1 MPARSPNRPSTQ
13 LRCFAVAPGRSGLID
28 MNLRFHKY
36 GIMETKA
43 VLSAL
48 AALAQDTRLAVFR
61 QLVEVGPDGVTVG
74 RIGEALDI
82 PPATLS
88 FHLKE
93 LSHAGL
99 ISSRQESRF
108 VWYSANY
115 EAMNGLIAY
124 LTENCCRGQPCGV
137 ACAPKKS
144 SKARKR
150 IAA

>member
-1 MPARSPNRPSTQ
+1 
-13 LRCFAVAPGRSGLID
+13 
-28 MNLRFHKY
+28 
-36 GIMETKA
+36 METTK

-61 QLVEVGPDGVTVG
+61 HLVEAGPEGITVG

-99 ISSRQESRF
+99 VSNRQESRF

-137 ACAPKKS
+137 TCAPTKRTKH
-144 SKARKR
+144 RKR